1 MPNTFVENESWISV
15 NWRPLCGMVYLFI
28 CLADFAALPIYH
40 TVIQGRYTP
49 EKVFDIARQLP
60 DGATQ
65 IEAMRVLREQQSWK
79 PVTLEGA
86 GLFHVAFGAIL
97 GVSAWTRGTE
107 RIERT
112 RGEMAIATE
121 QARNATNGN
130 HG

>member
-1 MPNTFVENESWISV
+1 MTNEHESWIAT
-15 NWRPLCGMVYLFI
+15 NWRPLCGVVYLLI
-28 CLADFAALPIYH
+28 CFTDFCALPIYH
-40 TVIQGRYTP
+40 TVIQARYTP
-49 EKVFDIARQLP
+49 DRIYDIVKNME
-60 DGATQ
+60 GAGQ
-65 IEAMRVLREQQSWK
+65 IEAMRALREQQSWK

-97 GVSAWTRGTE
+97 GVAAWTRGTE

-121 QARNATNGN
+121 QARNATNG